1 MKFIVFSF
9 ILLANLLMA
18 IPTNE
23 EVNSAIKEGNYS
35 KAETMI
41 REVISAKPQSAKAHY
56 YLAQVL
62 AHESKFAEAK
72 NELNEAKKI
81 DSSLKFGDPTKVV
94 DFENKLLSALHKSTA
109 TSSSKQIVQSPT
121 QSPNIPW
128 GLIILG
134 IGVLIIILIV
144 VFKNQSKQAPN
155 QAYSNP
161 NQNVP
166 NVSPSPQPFAQPQQS
181 SGIGS
186 TIMGGLAAGA
196 AAAVGMSVV
205 DSLLHHNEAHADS
218 NMMPPIQN
226 NTSNENPFTNNSNDF
241 DMNNNDWGGDSS
253 SSDDDW

>member
-18 IPTNE
+18 MPTNE
-23 EVNSAIKEGNYS
+23 EVNSAIKERNYP

-62 AHESKFAEAK
+62 AHESKFMEAK
-72 NELNEAKKI
+72 NELTEAKRI
-81 DSSLKFGDPTKVV
+81 DSSLKFGDATKISE
-94 DFENKLLSALHKSTA
+94 FEKKLEFALNKSTTA
-109 TSSSKQIVQSPT
+109 SSSKQIA

-134 IGVLIIILIV
+134 IGVLVIILIV
-144 VFKNQSKQAPN
+144 IFKNKSRQQSSS

-161 NQNVP
+161 NP
-166 NVSPSPQPFAQPQQS
+166 NAPNISPNPQPFAQPQQS

-205 DSLLHHNEAHADS
+205 DSLLHHNEAHADN
-218 NMMPPIQN
+218 NMMPPMQN

-241 DMNNNDWGGDSS
+241 DM
-253 SSDDDW
+253 